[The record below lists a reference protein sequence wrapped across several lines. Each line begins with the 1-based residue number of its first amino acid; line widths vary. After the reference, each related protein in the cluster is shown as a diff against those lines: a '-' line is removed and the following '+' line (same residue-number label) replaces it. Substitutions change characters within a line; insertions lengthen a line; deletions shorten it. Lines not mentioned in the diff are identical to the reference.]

1 MKEVQSLLKL
11 VSDGLKTLAQGVE
24 ALADKV
30 DEAAKAKSKRK
41 TTVDTTAEPAKPAAA
56 AKKPAAPA
64 QKPAAA
70 KKPSA
75 PAMKQAPAEKPAAK
89 VSPGKAAAKP
99 ATAIDTVMGLITGS
113 SKGVSTAEIKSKTGY
128 DQKKVANIIYK
139 LKKQNRIKSVNK
151 GVYVKF

>member
-30 DEAAKAKSKRK
+30 DEAAKAKNKRQA
-41 TTVDTTAEPAKPAAA
+41 TVDTSAAPAKQAAA
-56 AKKPAAPA
+56 AKKP
-64 QKPAAA
+64 PAAE
-70 KKPSA
+70 KPSA
-75 PAMKQAPAEKPAAK
+75 PTKKKPPAEKPAAK
-89 VSPGKAAAKP
+89 VSPAKAAKP
-99 ATAIDTVMGLITGS
+99 VTAIDTVMGLIAGS

-139 LKKQNRIKSVNK
+139 LKKQNRIKSVGK
-151 GVYVKF
+151 GVYVKIQPG

>member
-30 DEAAKAKSKRK
+30 DEAAKAKSKRQA
-41 TTVDTTAEPAKPAAA
+41 TVDSS
-56 AKKPAAPA
+56 AAPA
-64 QKPAAA
+64 RKPPAAE
-70 KKPSA
+70 KPSV
-75 PAMKQAPAEKPAAK
+75 PAMKKAPAKKPAAK
-89 VSPGKAAAKP
+89 VSQGKAGAKP
-99 ATAIDTVMGLITGS
+99 VTAIDTVMGLIAGS